1 MKYLKA
7 YKIFEDNNSE
17 EFYKDLTDKI
27 FYDVN
32 EYFVEEKGRFMPIKV
47 MLGKN
52 KDNSYYGS
60 LCLGPGW
67 SGRMDEDEEDW
78 LFDLVRTYRQEHGID
93 FGLCG
98 DSFGHGYFYE
108 RTNNAWADGKNFDN
122 LPDYPFP
129 ERLE

>member
-1 MKYLKA
+1 MKYLKP

-67 SGRMDEDEEDW
+67 SGRMDEDEEDG

-129 ERLE
+129 ERLD